1 MKFSRGMK
9 VVFGL
14 LLVVAMSIV
23 PAFAQMPNPATIGNG
38 GGFDNYGNSYS
49 AFGKQY
55 FPTGS
60 ASYPTSCL
68 GVPNAVVTISIA
80 SPGVVTVPNSCVAGQ
95 AVVFNTTSA
104 LPTGLTAGTLYY
116 VISTGLT
123 TSSFQVS
130 TSIGGAAVNTSGS
143 QSGVQNA
150 ATPYINATTSYT
162 SAIVL
167 PAVPP
172 GFTVPGHCE
181 LLWQTNN
188 TSDTIRFAMQ
198 PNNIT
203 STLQVLNTAHYG
215 SGGATLADQATT
227 ITFATTPTAISAAT
241 TATTGNTT
249 YRDDVFFQLTTS
261 PTSTLPTIVSLYGL
275 DSGTNGIL
283 IMPGS
288 YCVVGN

>member
-1 MKFSRGMK
+1 MGVLPLPLNDLNLMGAALRRRMAMKFSSGMK
-9 VVFGL
+9 VAMGL
-14 LLVVAMSIV
+14 ILTVALMCV
-23 PAFAQMPNPATIGNG
+23 PTFAQMPNPATPGNG
-38 GGFDNYGNSYS
+38 GGFDNYGNSYP
-49 AFGKQY
+49 AFGKQ
-55 FPTGS
+55 FFQTGS

-116 VISTGLT
+116 VISAGLST
-123 TSSFQVS
+123 TSFEVS
-130 TSIGGAAVNTSGS
+130 ASIGGAAVNTSGS

-150 ATPYINATTSYT
+150 ATPYVNATTSYT
-162 SAIVL
+162 AAIVL

-172 GFTVPGHCE
+172 GFTIPGHCE

-227 ITFATTPTAISAAT
+227 
-241 TATTGNTT
+241 
-249 YRDDVFFQLTTS
+249 
-261 PTSTLPTIVSLYGL
+261 
-275 DSGTNGIL
+275 
-283 IMPGS
+283 M
-288 YCVVGN
+288 